1 MKENTV
7 ITRLIWIFLIFHHT
21 TATDITQ
28 LAFQSEIQND
38 AIPAAYGDFNSDDI
52 TDVFVLR
59 NNFHTIEILLA
70 NVETPPFLKLD
81 TNLRCHYP
89 DLKIT
94 SVVPGDFD
102 GDAFMD
108 YMFTAKLN
116 DNNEVGIF
124 INYGESDPKTSQI
137 NCTKN
142 NTEPLITMLGEPLA
156 VDYND
161 DMIIDLLG
169 SNVKGE
175 RAVWIFKK
183 NERGM
188 KPDEQLLDVGE
199 HHLGNLKIPHSH
211 SVLDMNDDW
220 LADLVLSS
228 DKGFEVWLANN
239 SHDGRY
245 HYNYTIEKPV
255 GSGHYGQ
262 ALFVDLELNGVLN
275 QLIPYCKNK
284 DCSESTICVKSFEHC
299 HDLNVDFVQDNNDT
313 KWGFLTPKSE
323 KDYDHQQD
331 FFRRI
336 ISMRAGDFN
345 NDGYP
350 DLLATLEKKKS
361 KHEIQTFLL
370 ENIANPKPKDTDR
383 FKRTFKVKWTDLYPF
398 GADTVMGSFY
408 DFYQD
413 GILDVI
419 LLHKNGSQYKPLAF
433 RNSLDYDAN
442 FVKIIVLTGLDNKK
456 APSETAPFGSRKR
469 NYGTN
474 LPGPSIKYKTTTQE
488 GVDQNGISAQLPQ
501 SAYFS
506 LHLPY
511 TCFGLGRT
519 PNFVDDVKIGLAG
532 QSRGWQQLIPNSQMF
547 VIPTD
552 ATKPSTWKAQLF
564 VTPSKLIL
572 RSVIALLGKYF
583 TDSSLIFI

>member
-1 MKENTV
+1 MIRNTV
-7 ITRLIWIFLIFHHT
+7 ITRLILVFIIFSLNHS

-28 LAFQSEIQND
+28 IAFQNEVND
-38 AIPAAYGDFNSDDI
+38 AIPAAYGDFNSDEF

-59 NNFHTIEILLA
+59 DNFHTIDILLA
-70 NVETPPFLKLD
+70 NVESPPLLRQEK
-81 TNLRCHYP
+81 NLRCHYP

-108 YMFTAKLN
+108 VMFTVKIN
-116 DNNEVGIF
+116 DENHVGVF
-124 INYGESDPKTSQI
+124 INYGESDPSTSQI

-142 NTEPLITMLGEPLA
+142 NTKPLITMLGEPLA

-169 SNVKGE
+169 SNLDGK

-188 KPDEQLLDVGE
+188 EPVEQLLNADG
-199 HHLGNLKIPHSH
+199 HNLGNLKIPHSH

-228 DKGFEVWLANN
+228 DKGFEVWIANN

-245 HYNYTIEKPV
+245 HYDHTIKSPV
-255 GSGHYGQ
+255 GEGHYGQ
-262 ALFVDLELNGVLN
+262 AIFMDLELNGVLH
-275 QLIPYCKNK
+275 QLIPYCMDK
-284 DCSESTICVKSFEHC
+284 DCSESTICVKSYEHC
-299 HDLNVDFVQDNNDT
+299 HDLKVNFVQDKNDT

-323 KDYDHQQD
+323 KDYDHQHD

-350 DLLATLEKKKS
+350 DLLATLEKKKG

-370 ENIANPKPKDTDR
+370 ENIPNPAPKESDR
-383 FKRTFKVKWTDLYPF
+383 FKRTFKVKWGDLYPF

-419 LLHKNGSQYKPLAF
+419 LLQRNGSQYKPLAF
-433 RNSLDYDAN
+433 RNTLDYDAN
-442 FVKIIVLTGLDNKK
+442 FVKIIVLTGLNNKR
-456 APSETAPFGSRKR
+456 APSKQAPFGPRKR

-488 GVDQNGISAQLPQ
+488 GIDQNGISTQLPQ

-519 PNFVDDVKIGLAG
+519 PNFVDDVRIGLAG
-532 QSRGWQQLIPNSQMF
+532 KNRGWQQLIPNSQMF
-547 VIPTD
+547 VIPIE

-564 VTPSKLIL
+564 VTPSKLIV
-572 RSVIALLGKYF
+572 RSVIALLGKLNYF
-583 TDSSLIFI
+583 IYF